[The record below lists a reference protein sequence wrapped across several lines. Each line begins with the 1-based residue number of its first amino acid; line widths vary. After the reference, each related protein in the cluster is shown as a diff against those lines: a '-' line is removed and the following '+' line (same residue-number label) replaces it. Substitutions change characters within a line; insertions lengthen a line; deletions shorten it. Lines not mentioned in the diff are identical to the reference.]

1 MNLTIKIINTVRLHI
16 NFIYFLLLLL
26 FSSCKKESTQD
37 SSLNNEFANG
47 DPLIQVNISTNGVQI
62 LDEPKIDAKMTI
74 SFKDEEL
81 HSENIAIE
89 IRGKSSQMFPKKQ
102 YGFETRDQENE
113 DMDVSLLDMPEEE
126 DWILQAP
133 YSDKSLIRNV
143 LIYDLSREIGRYAS
157 RVKFVELTLNDVND
171 GVYVFMEKL
180 KRDKNR
186 IDINKLKTSEISG
199 EDLTGGY
206 IIKIDKPD
214 DQYTSLNSFV
224 SEHSPY
230 DPSGNNSIKFL
241 YDTPDEEDITPEQKE
256 YISNYVKDFE
266 NTLAGE
272 NFTDPIQGYD
282 SHIDTDDFIDFF
294 LLNELGNNVDGF
306 RISTWI
312 VKDKNEKM
320 RMGPIWDFN
329 LAFGNADY
337 CSGGES
343 NVWAYKLN
351 QRCPGGFWPIP
362 FWWERLLQDPA
373 YVLKVKARWTEL
385 RGTAFSNSAI
395 TKMIDNYELV
405 LISSGSVKRNFE
417 RWPVLGTYVWPNNF
431 IGSDYSDEIKFIRNW
446 ISERLSWLDSNIA
459 SL

>member
-1 MNLTIKIINTVRLHI
+1 MKI
-16 NFIYFLLLLL
+16 
-26 FSSCKKESTQD
+26 
-37 SSLNNEFANG
+37 SLN
-47 DPLIQVNISTNGVQI
+47 
-62 LDEPKIDAKMTI
+62 
-74 SFKDEEL
+74 DEEL
-81 HSENIAIE
+81 FNGNIAIE

-102 YGFETRDQENE
+102 YGFETRDEENE

-133 YSDKSLIRNV
+133 YSDKSLIRNA
-143 LIYDLSREIGRYAS
+143 LIYDISREIGRYAS

-186 IDINKLKTSEISG
+186 IDINKLKTSEING

-214 DQYTSLNSFV
+214 DQYNSINSFV

-230 DPSGNNSIKFL
+230 DPSGNNSVRFL
-241 YDTPDEEDITPEQKE
+241 YDTPDEEDITSEQKE

-266 NTLAGE
+266 NALAGE
-272 NFTDPIQGYD
+272 NFTDPVQGYD
-282 SHIDTDDFIDFF
+282 AYIDSDDFIDFF
-294 LLNELGNNVDGF
+294 LLNELSNNVDGF

-351 QRCPGGFWPIP
+351 ERCPGGFWPIP
-362 FWWERLLQDPA
+362 IWWERLLQDPA
-373 YVLKVKARWTEL
+373 YVLK
-385 RGTAFSNSAI
+385 
-395 TKMIDNYELV
+395 
-405 LISSGSVKRNFE
+405 
-417 RWPVLGTYVWPNNF
+417 
-431 IGSDYSDEIKFIRNW
+431 
-446 ISERLSWLDSNIA
+446 
-459 SL
+459 